1 MRRAIGFSLLML
13 SACVAPNRPA
23 PPPEPVPTPPRTP
36 APAPP
41 PVPQGD
47 AWRDAPLT
55 PGDWSYRRA
64 GTHTEAAYG
73 EAGMKPVLVMRC
85 DHAAQR
91 VRLIWATAA
100 AGPLTIRTTDAAT
113 PRAAG
118 RSEAGLEVDFA
129 TRDPLLDQMAFS
141 RGRFMLVAG
150 GQWAIVPA
158 WPEVSRVIE
167 DCR

>member
-13 SACVAPNRPA
+13 SACVAPSRPA
-23 PPPEPVPTPPRTP
+23 SQPEPVPTPVP
-36 APAPP
+36 APTPTPP

-47 AWRDAPLT
+47 EWRDWPLT
-55 PGDWSYRRA
+55 PGDWVYRRA
-64 GTHTEAAYG
+64 GGHTEAAYG
-73 EAGMKPVLVMRC
+73 PPGIAPVLVMRC
-85 DHAAQR
+85 DRASQR
-91 VRLIWATAA
+91 VRLIWSTTAV
-100 AGPLTIRTTDAAT
+100 GPLTIRTTDGAT

-118 RSEAGLEVDFA
+118 RGETGLEADFA

-141 RGRFMLVAG
+141 RGRFMLMAG
-150 GQWAIVPA
+150 GQTAIVPA

>member
-1 MRRAIGFSLLML
+1 MKRAIGFSLLML
-13 SACVAPNRPA
+13 SACVAPSRPA
-23 PPPEPVPTPPRTP
+23 PKPAPIPTP
-36 APAPP
+36 APTPTPTAS

-55 PGDWSYRRA
+55 PGDWVYRRA
-64 GTHTEAAYG
+64 DAYTEAAYG
-73 EAGMKPVLVMRC
+73 QPGVAPVLAMRC
-85 DHAAQR
+85 DRASQR
-91 VRLIWATAA
+91 VRLIWAGAA
-100 AGPLTIRTTDAAT
+100 AGPLTIRTTDGAT

-141 RGRFMLVAG
+141 RGRFMLMAG
-150 GQWAIVPA
+150 GQAAIVPT
-158 WPEVSRVIE
+158 WPEISRVIE